1 MTTTHADKFR
11 AAQADAALTEME
23 AQRAFE
29 RHLEDVLDIARSP
42 RQRLLAVIRIGDDAV
57 VSITGLAG
65 ETLWGAVVDDKR
77 PPTYVYT
84 QDEALVQPGVPATRR
99 AELAGVPLR
108 LPHAERPR
116 SRLTPCAP
124 PDHGWGAAAFK
135 TGAPA

>member
-1 MTTTHADKFR
+1 MTTSHADKFR

-42 RQRLLAVIRIGDDAV
+42 RQRLLEVIRVGDDAV

-84 QDEALVQPGVPATRR
+84 QDEALVHLVSLRHDERNSQAYRYACRTLNVPVR
-99 AELAGVPLR
+99 
-108 LPHAERPR
+108 
-116 SRLTPCAP
+116 
-124 PDHGWGAAAFK
+124 D
-135 TGAPA
+135 